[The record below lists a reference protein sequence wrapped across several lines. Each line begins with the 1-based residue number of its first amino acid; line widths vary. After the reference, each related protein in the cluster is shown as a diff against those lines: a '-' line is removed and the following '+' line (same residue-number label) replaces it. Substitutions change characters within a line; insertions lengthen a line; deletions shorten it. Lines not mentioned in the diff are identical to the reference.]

1 MTPLRSFEWNSNIK
15 LQFEFELEI
24 EGKENFTR
32 FLSDFVTDFQQL

>member
-24 EGKENFTR
+24 EGKKISR
-32 FLSDFVTDFQQL
+32 GSYQIL